1 MTRWKWLPVGVAVAV
16 VVTIVAVIFQLGPWT
31 SSAARTRSDLEN
43 VLDLS
48 SQPPEIVATYRY
60 VEGNRSLVQQMPCYC
75 GCGKSLD
82 HQNLFDCFVISRGVY
97 SDHAS
102 GCMVCEDEANDVE
115 RLAGEG
121 KSPLEI
127 RAWIDAEYS
136 RYGAPT
142 DTPQ

>member
-1 MTRWKWLPVGVAVAV
+1 MTRRKWLPVGVSVAAV
-16 VVTIVAVIFQLGPWT
+16 VVMVALAIEFAPWT

-48 SQPPEIVATYRY
+48 SQPPQIVATYHY
-60 VEGNRSLVQQMPCYC
+60 VEGHRSLVQQMPCYC
-75 GCGKSLD
+75 GCGKSLN
-82 HQNLFDCFVISRGVY
+82 HQNLFDCFVISQGVY

-102 GCMVCEDEANDVE
+102 GCMVCEDEANDAQ
-115 RLAGEG
+115 RLTGEG
-121 KSPLEI
+121 KSPSEI

-142 DTPQ
+142 DTPE